1 MGVALSL
8 IATSGCRHRSPCRD
22 RCRGQPPSR
31 RGPRTIGVYAK
42 TNSDVAEL
50 PAGLTERSIDHLLI
64 GFSEAAL

>member
-1 MGVALSL
+1 
-8 IATSGCRHRSPCRD
+8 
-22 RCRGQPPSR
+22 
-31 RGPRTIGVYAK
+31 VYAK